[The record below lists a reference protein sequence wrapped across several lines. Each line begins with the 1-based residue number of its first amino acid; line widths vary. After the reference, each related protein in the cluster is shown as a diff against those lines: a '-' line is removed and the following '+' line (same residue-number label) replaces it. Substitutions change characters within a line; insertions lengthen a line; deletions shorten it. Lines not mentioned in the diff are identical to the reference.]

1 MRSIK
6 TLIAGLA
13 VALLCVTGTFA
24 DDAIN
29 LNEVGAML
37 VYPVVVA
44 NDDLGWDEGGGGP
57 DVETFITMT
66 NAGAE
71 EVWAHV
77 SYINGDKRHDECYE
91 CDFTIPLSGND
102 TETLVITDGN
112 YGGIQTK
119 PLDTHLQPA

>member
-57 DVETFITMT
+57 DV
-66 NAGAE
+66 
-71 EVWAHV
+71 
-77 SYINGDKRHDECYE
+77 
-91 CDFTIPLSGND
+91 
-102 TETLVITDGN
+102 
-112 YGGIQTK
+112 
-119 PLDTHLQPA
+119 